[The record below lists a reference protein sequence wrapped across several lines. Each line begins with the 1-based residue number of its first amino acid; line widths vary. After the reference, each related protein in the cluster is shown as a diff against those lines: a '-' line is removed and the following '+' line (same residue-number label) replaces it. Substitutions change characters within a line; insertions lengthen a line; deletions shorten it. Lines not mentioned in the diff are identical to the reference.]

1 MLAEGHLRVS
11 DNSCSRNN
19 FGFLSRELTYK
30 RQRQRQREK
39 ERRGERE
46 SIKERE

>member
-30 RQRQRQREK
+30 RQRQKEK